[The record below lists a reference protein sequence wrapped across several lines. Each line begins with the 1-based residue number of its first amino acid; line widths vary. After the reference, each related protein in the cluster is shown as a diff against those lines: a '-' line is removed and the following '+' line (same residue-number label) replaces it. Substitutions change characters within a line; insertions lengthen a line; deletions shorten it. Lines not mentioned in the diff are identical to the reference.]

1 MDNRIISYGMSS
13 FVVRVAQRLLLLLP
27 LHHLPVG
34 GIVKAVFAI

>member
-13 FVVRVAQRLLLLLP
+13 FVVRVAQRLLLLP